1 MIIDSIKNLKLYFNF
16 KAFHEILDA
25 IEGIDQ
31 EFPDGIIELDNGN
44 YIKVMSDST
53 IIESSIIESHKKEI
67 DIQILLKGQELIK
80 VYSEDQVSIKTPYN
94 CNIDCQFYKNPKEAH
109 SEIILKKGRFAAF
122 FPQDIHSPLNAI
134 GNPVRLKKI
143 VVKLNLK
150 WLHEQ
155 Y

>member
-31 EFPDGIIELDNGN
+31 EFPDGIIELGNGN
-44 YIKVMSDST
+44 YIKVMSDET
-53 IIESSIIESHKKEI
+53 ILESSIIESHRKEV

-80 VYSEDQVSIKTPYN
+80 VFSQDQVTIKIPYDSDS
-94 CNIDCQFYKNPKEAH
+94 DCQFYEHPKQAH
-109 SEIILKKGRFAAF
+109 GEIMLKEGHFAVF
-122 FPQDIHSPLNAI
+122 FPQDIHNPLNAI
-134 GNPVRLKKI
+134 GEPIRLKKI

-150 WLHEQ
+150 WLYEQ